1 MSLESTKPEWGNVGS
16 EQKGNEFIP
25 EPPIQSVVWD
35 DQSGQ
40 YNSSLKCN
48 KWL

>member
-1 MSLESTKPEWGNVGS
+1 MSLERIKPKWGTTGL

-35 DQSGQ
+35 DQPGQ
-40 YNSSLKCN
+40 YNSSSKCN
-48 KWL
+48 K